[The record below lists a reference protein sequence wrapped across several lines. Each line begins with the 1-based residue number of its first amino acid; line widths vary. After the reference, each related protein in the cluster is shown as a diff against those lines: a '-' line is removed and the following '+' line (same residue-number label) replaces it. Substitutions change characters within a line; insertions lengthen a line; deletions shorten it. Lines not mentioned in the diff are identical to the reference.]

1 MARLGLGLNSGGEIM
16 ELLELVQEIFARIAS
31 VSPPTIFLLSPGN
44 LVDVASQWNIS
55 LAFGLK
61 LTLEA
66 GEGPDVSRRES
77 LLAINVVTLQP
88 AVSACLQTDLF

>member
-1 MARLGLGLNSGGEIM
+1 MARLGLGLNSGGDIM
-16 ELLELVQEIFARIAS
+16 ELELVQEIFARIAS

-55 LAFGLK
+55 LALGLK

-66 GEGPDVSRRES
+66 GEGPDVSRSES